1 MTIPNLRRFIGNFK
15 SKKDSKAK
23 KISKESINM
32 IWTRAM
38 ARDVKTTKGY

>member
-1 MTIPNLRRFIGNFK
+1 MTIPNLRRFIGNFM

-23 KISKESINM
+23 KSKESINM
-32 IWTRAM
+32 IWTREM